1 MPSILM
7 HAIAAALYAG
17 LAVYF
22 WRTRASGQPIG
33 TMGAPTR
40 SLQVWQ
46 RVLLFA
52 ALLAHALSLRSEIF
66 DGDNMRFSF
75 SIALSVM
82 LWLTIAL
89 YWLESFYARLEGLQ
103 MLGLPLATVAALLPL
118 AFTGTHELMN
128 VDSPGFRLHILV
140 AMLAYSLFTVAAL
153 HALLM
158 AAAERALHHGR
169 VPILLA
175 DLPPL
180 MTMESLLFRLI
191 QVAFV
196 LLTVTLVSG
205 LLFSESL
212 FGKAFVFNHK
222 TVFALLS
229 WAIFASLL
237 IGRHLRGWRGKVALR
252 WTLSGFGALLLAY
265 IGSRF
270 VLEVILGRA

>member
-22 WRTRASGQPIG
+22 WRTRASGQPLG
-33 TMGAPTR
+33 TPTR
-40 SLQVWQ
+40 SLQAWQ

-52 ALLAHALSLRSEIF
+52 ALLAHALSLRGDIF
-66 DGDNMRFSF
+66 AGDSMRFSF

-89 YWLESFYARLEGLQ
+89 YWLESFYARIEGLQ
-103 MLGLPLATVAALLPL
+103 MLGLPLAAVAALLPV
-118 AFTGTHELMN
+118 AFSGVHQLPN
-128 VDSPGFRLHILV
+128 ADSPGFRLHILV
-140 AMLAYSLFTVAAL
+140 AMLAYGLFTVAAL

-158 AAAERALHHGR
+158 AAAERALHQGR

-191 QVAFV
+191 QAAFV
-196 LLTVTLVSG
+196 LLTLTLASG
-205 LLFSESL
+205 VLFSESL

-229 WAIFASLL
+229 WAIFAALL

>member
-1 MPSILM
+1 M
-7 HAIAAALYAG
+7 HAIAATLYAG

-22 WRTRASGQPIG
+22 WRTRTGGFAPMTPSSG
-33 TMGAPTR
+33 
-40 SLQVWQ
+40 LQIWQ
-46 RVLLFA
+46 RVVLFA
-52 ALLAHALSLRSEIF
+52 ALLAHALSLRGEIF
-66 DGDNMRFSF
+66 NGDTMRFSF

-82 LWLTIAL
+82 LWLTITL
-89 YWLESFYARLEGLQ
+89 YWLESFYARIEGLQ
-103 MLGLPLATVAALLPL
+103 MLGLPLAAAAALLP
-118 AFTGTHELMN
+118 AVFTEVHLLPN
-128 VDSPGFRLHILV
+128 ADSIGFRLHILV

-153 HALLM
+153 HAVLM
-158 AAAERALHHGR
+158 ATAERALHHGR
-169 VPILLA
+169 VPALLA
-175 DLPPL
+175 GLPPL

-196 LLTVTLVSG
+196 LLTLTLVSG

-229 WAIFASLL
+229 WVIFAALL